1 MTRYLFIIS
10 ILFLFS
16 CCNTRE
22 TNDLLFQGFVNPP
35 SEARPFIRWWWNGNH
50 INESEI
56 VRQLDVMHRAGFGGV
71 EINPIEM
78 PKTAKDVGTKPV
90 EWLGEEWNNLLAYTS
105 AEVKNRGMFADL
117 IVGSGWPFGGEFL
130 KTDETIQRVIVNIIP
145 YKGGETIHESMES
158 LYRKASEAISR
169 QTADTAQYYTLMFIR
184 LVPVNMKSTSQVI
197 DLSEKFSPSGML
209 TYPVSQG
216 DYELV
221 YGVLQKGHRE
231 VMHGA
236 PGASGPVMD
245 HYKKEITLA
254 YLNRLKK
261 ISEDTGIPLHELIR
275 ALFCDSIELAGA
287 NWTDEINELFY
298 NTYQYRL
305 EPYYPFI
312 FYDSYTGYTYMESVA
327 AQNISD
333 EIMRVRYDYNRLLAS
348 TFLSNFTQ
356 VFQDFCTMNN
366 LKCKYQ
372 AYGTPFLMGM
382 MDGYL
387 IPDIPE
393 GNNWIYSTE
402 MSDKWVW
409 NPGHGYMIWNL
420 FAASA
425 GHLKNRQ
432 IISSEAMTQTRGIF
446 QTSLDEIKIHDDM
459 NFISGINHSVL
470 HGYNYSPVEAGFPGW
485 IRYGSY
491 FSEHNTWWPY
501 VHKWVTYNSRLS
513 YIFQQSTAVKSVAI
527 LNPEADIWSQ
537 NGLVRTPFHTEPW
550 YCFRL
555 WETLSQSGS
564 SCDYVNERIIQDAD
578 TENKELKY
586 GNMSYQ
592 AVILCNVHSL
602 LPETA
607 FSLKRFIEKGGKL
620 IIIGDIPSRSPSFAD
635 SPKNDEIINRTFK
648 TLAESENVFCVE
660 KPFSEKQLLDWT
672 KKMLELSDIQK
683 DVLIDTDDVYQIRKQ
698 KDGRDI
704 YFFVNS
710 NRNEKRI
717 FTANFPAKDK
727 TPWIWCPETGERSVF
742 PYEENT
748 NELSIEL
755 LPSHSLLL
763 VFEPDMPAHP
773 GISASL
779 PQSQPEKIQ
788 SHWTLHF
795 EHVNGEKIDRSFE
808 RLPDL
813 ASSSDLQLSTFA
825 GTIFY
830 STDTELNG
838 TEKWLMLENVNK
850 GITEL
855 KINGRDIGINWYGQ
869 PLFDISK
876 EVKKGKNQIEIKY
889 TTVLNNYC
897 ISLTDDPT
905 VRQWTSGSQKIPIG
919 IENIYTINQ

>member
-1 MTRYLFIIS
+1 MKRNLFIIS

-22 TNDLLFQGFVNPP
+22 TNDLLFQGFTNPP
-35 SEARPFIRWWWNGNH
+35 AEARPFIRWWWNGNH

-56 VRQLDVMHRAGFGGV
+56 VRQLEIMHHAGFGGV

-78 PKTAKDVGTKPV
+78 PRAAKDIGTKPV
-90 EWLGEEWNNLLAYTS
+90 EWLSEEWNNLLAYTS
-105 AEVKNRGMFADL
+105 AELKNRGMIADL

-130 KTDETIQRVIVNIIP
+130 KTGETIQRVIVNIIP
-145 YKGGETIHESMES
+145 YKGGEIIQESIES

-169 QTADTAQYYTLMFIR
+169 QTADTAQYYELMFIR
-184 LVPVNMKSTSQVI
+184 LVPVNMKNTSQII
-197 DLSEKFSPSGML
+197 DLSEKFSPSGIL
-209 TYPVSQG
+209 TYPIADG
-216 DYELV
+216 NYELV
-221 YGVLQKGHRE
+221 YGAIQKSHRV

-245 HYKKEITLA
+245 HYKKEITLV

-261 ISEDTGIPLHELIR
+261 ISEDTGIALHELIR

-287 NWTDEINELFY
+287 NWTDGFNELFY

-312 FYDSYTGYTYMESVA
+312 FYDSYAGYTHMESVA

-333 EIMRVRYDYNRLLAS
+333 EIMRVRYDYNRLLTN
-348 TFLSNFTQ
+348 TFLNNFTQ

-402 MSDKWVW
+402 MTDKWVW
-409 NPGHGYMIWNL
+409 NHGHGYMIWNL

-432 IISSEAMTQTRGIF
+432 IISSEAMTQIRGIF
-446 QTSLDEIKIHDDM
+446 ETSLDEIKIHDDM

-491 FSEHNTWWPY
+491 FSEQNTWWPY

-513 YIFQQSTAVKSVAI
+513 YIFQQSTAVKSIAI

-537 NGLVRTPFHTEPW
+537 NGLVRIPFHTEPW

-564 SCDYVNERIIQDAD
+564 SCDYINERIIKDANI
-578 TENKELKY
+578 ENKKLKY

-592 AVILCNVHSL
+592 AVVLCNVHSL

-607 FSLKRFIEKGGKL
+607 LSLKQFIEKGGKL
-620 IIIGDIPSRSPSFAD
+620 IIIGDVPSRSPSFTD
-635 SPKNDEIINRTFK
+635 SSENDEIVHRTF
-648 TLAESENVFCVE
+648 TTFTESENVFCVE
-660 KPFSEKQLLDWT
+660 KPFSETQLLDWT
-672 KKMLELSDIQK
+672 KNLLEVSDIQK
-683 DVLIDTDDVYQIRKQ
+683 DVWIDTDDVYQIRKQ

-710 NRNEKRI
+710 NRNEKRV
-717 FTANFPAKDK
+717 FTANFPTKAK
-727 TPWIWCPETGERSVF
+727 TPWIWCPETGERCIF
-742 PYEENT
+742 PFEKNP
-748 NELSIEL
+748 NELYIEL
-755 LPSHSLLL
+755 LPSQSLLL
-763 VFEPDMPAHP
+763 VFEPDRP
-773 GISASL
+773 GNPGVSASL

-788 SHWTLHF
+788 THWILHF
-795 EHVNGEKIDRSFE
+795 EHVNGEKFERSFE
-808 RLPDL
+808 QLPDL
-813 ASSSDLQLSTFA
+813 ASSPDPQLNTFA

-876 EVKKGKNQIEIKY
+876 DISKGKNKIEIKY

-905 VRQWTSGSQKIPIG
+905 VRQWTSGSGKIPIG
-919 IENIYTINQ
+919 IENIYTIHQ